1 MAIQIENARPEDKKV
16 IMKLLQQG
24 DLPTDDLPLNLP
36 DFLIAKEHDTYV
48 GVAGLERFGSVALL
62 RSVAVD
68 SQHQGRQIAAN
79 LVEQL
84 LEKAKSAKMHE
95 LYLITTT
102 ADRYFE
108 RYGFKPVDRQQVP
121 TAIQQ
126 TQQFTELCPASA
138 IVMKRVVNQG
148 E

>member
-1 MAIQIENARPEDKKV
+1 
-16 IMKLLQQG
+16 
-24 DLPTDDLPLNLP
+24 
-36 DFLIAKEHDTYV
+36 V

-108 RYGFKPVDRQQVP
+108 RYKFKPVDRQQVP

-138 IVMKRVVNQG
+138 IVMKRIVNQG